1 MVWCHL
7 TLESLSLVQAFSM
20 NGKPTIVP
28 TEKGAKIGQRSS
40 LSPLDIKQAN
50 MLYNCTGEAAWDT
63 HHTHTHTHTHT

>member
-1 MVWCHL
+1 
-7 TLESLSLVQAFSM
+7 M

-28 TEKGAKIGQRSS
+28 TKKGAKIGQRSR

-63 HHTHTHTHTHT
+63 YTHTHTHTRAPHTHTHTHT